1 MELGADHPREKIL
14 GCRRPAGGA
23 GCGLAG
29 FVGDDLYLVV
39 LQDDWQRR
47 TFTKLLCFFFRFGCL
62 CVKLKIAICAIRTL
76 YPPQ

>member
-47 TFTKLLCFFFRFGCL
+47 TLTKWLCFFQIWLPL
-62 CVKLKIAICAIRTL
+62 C
-76 YPPQ
+76 